1 MGVVTFRPQSLL
13 DHSAL
18 SHPLGPWSLSLK
30 RLQPQGLEGATKR
43 GFEMDAIRKKM
54 QSLKS
59 ETDSLYKTIADFEE
73 ATAEAVKR
81 ADQAD
86 CDIRDY
92 GKKVQQ
98 LEIGFDETN
107 DKLTKATESL
117 EEADK
122 QFKEVESDVAALSR
136 RIMLMEEED
145 KKSAEQ
151 LCQTVTKLAM
161 NSKAADNVMKAIKVV
176 ENTCLN
182 NEVTIE
188 ELDKNLRTTTKMAS
202 DNEQKLDELSRK
214 LGVQEAE
221 LKRAVERAELAE
233 KNLKSIE
240 DELETVGDNMKQ
252 LEKSAEKALL
262 REEKLVEKIYNLQNK
277 YKITEAKFEYGEM
290 NITKLNQR
298 IDDIEDEIYREKMKI
313 KKCSDE
319 MDDTFDDMLRNY

>member
-1 MGVVTFRPQSLL
+1 MG
-13 DHSAL
+13 
-18 SHPLGPWSLSLK
+18 
-30 RLQPQGLEGATKR
+30 
-43 GFEMDAIRKKM
+43 
-54 QSLKS
+54 
-59 ETDSLYKTIADFEE
+59 E
-73 ATAEAVKR
+73 ATREAAAR

-117 EEADK
+117 EEAEK
-122 QFKEVESDVAALSR
+122 QFKEVESDVSALTR

-151 LCQTVTKLAM
+151 LCQTITKLALT
-161 NSKAADNVMKAIKVV
+161 SKAADNVMKTIKVV

-188 ELDKNLRTTTKMAS
+188 EL
-202 DNEQKLDELSRK
+202 
-214 LGVQEAE
+214 
-221 LKRAVERAELAE
+221 
-233 KNLKSIE
+233 
-240 DELETVGDNMKQ
+240 ETVGENMKQ
-252 LEKSAEKALL
+252 LETSAEKALE
-262 REEKLVEKIYNLQNK
+262 REEKLVEKIYNLQSK
-277 YKITEAKFEYGEM
+277 YKVTEARFEYGEM

-298 IDDIEDEIYREKMKI
+298 IDDIEDEIYREKLKI

-319 MDDTFDDMLRNY
+319 LDDTFDDMIANY